1 MLQLTQTFTGIA
13 DSPLRCPLSCADGT
27 PCPPM
32 RMLIEK
38 ERCAEVPCHTYYWD
52 PGPWQECQ
60 PSSASAGNQASCLDG
75 ASHCRVDTHHCGPGV
90 QQRDVVCRKST
101 GDKLPTKRSS

>member
-1 MLQLTQTFTGIA
+1 
-13 DSPLRCPLSCADGT
+13 
-27 PCPPM
+27 M

-38 ERCAEVPCHTYYWD
+38 ERCADIPCHTYYWE

-60 PSSASAGNQASCLDG
+60 PSSAAAGNPASCADG
-75 ASHCRVDTHHCGPGV
+75 SRCRTSDTHYCGAGV

-101 GDKLPTKRSS
+101 GDKLPTKRSDSLPGAVLGGGGDNPPNFN